1 MSVPRVRVVVSTS
14 LMSPTCCHDM
24 SQSVTMSRVPCH
36 KSHSICQSD
45 ADCNNTLD
53 EGETS
58 CFNPLFV
65 NGLSFLLT
73 SLLSH
78 YLPTPHVSP
87 EIAMLCISPRFI
99 AAARCDVC
107 HTSNQPLQ
115 VPLRDAGL
123 WFNIAILYLSI
134 YYFQNITV
142 PYEYSRVWGNLHPS
156 MFAPYTIPPHTLFWT
171 VCI

>member
-1 MSVPRVRVVVSTS
+1 MVVSTS

-24 SQSVTMSRVPCH
+24 SRCVTMSRVPCH

-45 ADCNNTLD
+45 ADCNNTQD

-78 YLPTPHVSP
+78 YLSTPHVSP
-87 EIAMLCISPRFI
+87 EIAMLFCASLSCVTLLAPPSPTERRWAVIQYCDIISVNILFPEHYSTVRVQSSLRKSASI
-99 AAARCDVC
+99 HVC
-107 HTSNQPLQ
+107 TIHHTAPHAFLNC
-115 VPLRDAGL
+115 
-123 WFNIAILYLSI
+123 LYLK
-134 YYFQNITV
+134 
-142 PYEYSRVWGNLHPS
+142 
-156 MFAPYTIPPHTLFWT
+156 
-171 VCI
+171 